1 MYIHGST
8 IQLSSFR
15 PGCLIEVWLRG
26 RLDPDDARPVPEVG
40 ERVCLAAENFAM
52 EEMGR
57 QPLKERQRLCDV
69 RYWNPFPL
77 VLHVVWFIRD
87 GL

>member
-1 MYIHGST
+1 MPTRKNDFESFISSSARHKEVQIDLST
-8 IQLSSFR
+8 FR

-57 QPLKERQRLCDV
+57 QPLKERQYLYDV
-69 RYWNPFPL
+69 RK
-77 VLHVVWFIRD
+77 IT
-87 GL
+87 